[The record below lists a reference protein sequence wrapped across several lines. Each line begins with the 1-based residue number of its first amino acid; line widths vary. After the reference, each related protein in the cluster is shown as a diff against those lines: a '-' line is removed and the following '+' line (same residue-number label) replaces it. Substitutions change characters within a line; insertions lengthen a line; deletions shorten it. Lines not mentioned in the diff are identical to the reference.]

1 MKKLLSILLIIVTTC
16 AQAQE
21 VNLELFQNGFNN
33 PVDIQ
38 NAGDERLFVVEQAG
52 IIKILNPDSTVNP
65 TPFLNITSLISSG
78 GERGLL

>member
-1 MKKLLSILLIIVTTC
+1 MKKLLSTLLIIVTTC

-52 IIKILNPDSTVNP
+52 IIKILNPDATVNP
-65 TPFLNITSLISSG
+65 TPFLNITSLI
-78 GERGLL
+78 

>member
-1 MKKLLSILLIIVTTC
+1 MKKLLSTLLIIVTTC

-38 NAGDERLFVVEQAG
+38 NAGDERLFVV
-52 IIKILNPDSTVNP
+52 
-65 TPFLNITSLISSG
+65 
-78 GERGLL
+78 

>member
-52 IIKILNPDSTVNP
+52 IIKSRCNS
-65 TPFLNITSLISSG
+65 
-78 GERGLL
+78 